1 VAARREAGASHSEN
15 GMILLRLRFSVLA
28 AAGGALLA
36 GCVNNTALDDL
47 RETKPSGSAFSNALF
62 KDYSSLAHSFGE
74 VGAAA
79 GVSFD
84 SEGSFE
90 LTSMDS
96 KIGALA
102 NAYAEKALIA
112 SRGSVVEPEPGIDVQ
127 THKMRDRLIRAL
139 ERGRDAYPAD
149 AARSQAQ
156 YDCWMMN
163 GTVPA
168 MASASRQCLASV
180 QISLAKLESE
190 AKPAPAAAPPAP
202 PANSEEPAVNPGP

>member
-1 VAARREAGASHSEN
+1 
-15 GMILLRLRFSVLA
+15 MILLRLRLCFLA
-28 AAGGALLA
+28 AAGSALLA

-47 RETKPSGSAFSNALF
+47 RETKPAGPPFSTALF
-62 KDYSSLAHSFGE
+62 KDYSSLANSFGE

-112 SRGSVVEPEPGIDVQ
+112 SRGSMVEPEPGIDVQ

-139 ERGRDAYPAD
+139 ERGRETYPAD
-149 AARSQAQ
+149 AARAQAE

-163 GTVPA
+163 ATVPA
-168 MASASRQCLASV
+168 MAAASRQCLASA
-180 QISLAKLESE
+180 QITLARLENE
-190 AKPAPAAAPPAP
+190 AKPAPAAPAPAP
-202 PANSEEPAVNPGP
+202 PANSDQPAVNPGP

>member
-1 VAARREAGASHSEN
+1 
-15 GMILLRLRFSVLA
+15 MIFSRLRLSLLA
-28 AAGGALLA
+28 AAGLSGALLA

-47 RETKPSGSAFSNALF
+47 REAKPTGTPFDTALF
-62 KDYSSLAHSFGE
+62 RDYSSLARSFGE

-84 SEGSFE
+84 SEGSME

-112 SRGSVVEPEPGIDVQ
+112 ARGSVVEPEPGIDVP
-127 THKMRDRLIRAL
+127 THKMRDRLVRAL
-139 ERGRDAYPAD
+139 VRGRDTYPAD
-149 AARSQAQ
+149 SARAQAQ

-163 GTVPA
+163 ATVPA
-168 MASASRQCLASV
+168 MAAGSRTCLSSLEG
-180 QISLAKLESE
+180 SLAKLESE
-190 AKPAPAAAPPAP
+190 AKPAPAPPPPVA
-202 PANSEEPAVNPGP
+202 PANSDQPTANPSP

>member
-1 VAARREAGASHSEN
+1 
-15 GMILLRLRFSVLA
+15 MILQRLRLFLL
-28 AAGGALLA
+28 AAGGIVLLA

-47 RETKPSGSAFSNALF
+47 RETKPSGSKFSSALF
-62 KDYSSLAHSFGE
+62 KDYSALAQSFGE

-84 SEGSFE
+84 GEGSFE
-90 LTSMDS
+90 LTGMDS

-112 SRGSVVEPEPGIDVQ
+112 SRGSVVEPEAGIDVQ

-139 ERGRDAYPAD
+139 ERGRDGYPAD
-149 AARSQAQ
+149 AARAQAQ

-168 MASASRQCLASV
+168 MAAASRQCMAAA
-180 QISLAKLESE
+180 QISVAKLENE
-190 AKPAPAAAPPAP
+190 AKPAAAAAPSATPPAAP
-202 PANSEEPAVNPGP
+202 PTNSEEPAVNPGP

>member
-1 VAARREAGASHSEN
+1 MGPDPEN
-15 GMILLRLRFSVLA
+15 GMSFWPSRTFFLA
-28 AAGGALLA
+28 AAGLTGMLLTA
-36 GCVNNTALDDL
+36 CVNNTALDDL
-47 RETKPSGSAFSNALF
+47 RTASPAGSPFSNSLF
-62 KDYSSLAHSFGE
+62 KDYSALAYSFGE

-84 SEGSFE
+84 SEGSME

-112 SRGSVVEPEPGIDVQ
+112 ARGSVVEPEPGIDVP

-139 ERGRDAYPAD
+139 ERGRDGYPGD
-149 AARSQAQ
+149 AARAQAQ

-163 GTVPA
+163 ATVPA
-168 MASASRQCLASV
+168 MSSATQRCFEGV
-180 QISLAKLESE
+180 QVALAKLEGE
-190 AKPAPAAAPPAP
+190 AKPAPAPVAPEA
-202 PANSEEPAVNPGP
+202 PANSEQPSVSAVP

>member
-1 VAARREAGASHSEN
+1 
-15 GMILLRLRFSVLA
+15 MTLLRLHLSLLA
-28 AAGGALLA
+28 AAAGVLLT

-47 RETKPSGSAFSNALF
+47 REAKPAGTPFSDALF
-62 KDYSSLAHSFGE
+62 KDYSSLARSFGE

-90 LTSMDS
+90 LTGMDS

-102 NAYAEKALIA
+102 NGYAEKALIA
-112 SRGSVVEPEPGIDVQ
+112 SRGSLVEPEPGIDVQ

-139 ERGRDAYPAD
+139 QRGRDTYPAD
-149 AARSQAQ
+149 AARAQAE

-168 MASASRQCLASV
+168 MASASRQCLASAE
-180 QISLAKLESE
+180 ISLAKLESE
-190 AKPAPAAAPPAP
+190 AKPVPAAPAPAP

>member
-1 VAARREAGASHSEN
+1 
-15 GMILLRLRFSVLA
+15 MIFSRLRVISMA
-28 AAGGALLA
+28 AAALSGALLA

-47 RETKPSGSAFSNALF
+47 RETKPTGSAFDTALF
-62 KDYSSLAHSFGE
+62 KNYSALAHSFGE

-84 SEGSFE
+84 SEGSME

-112 SRGSVVEPEPGIDVQ
+112 ARGSVVEPEPGVDVP

-139 ERGRDAYPAD
+139 ERGRETYPAD
-149 AARSQAQ
+149 SARAQAE

-163 GTVPA
+163 ATVAA
-168 MASASRQCLASV
+168 MAAASRQCLSGA
-180 QISLAKLESE
+180 QTALAKLEGE
-190 AKPAPAAAPPAP
+190 ARPAPVAPPPPP
-202 PANSEEPAVNPGP
+202 PANSDQPVATPSQ

>member
-1 VAARREAGASHSEN
+1 
-15 GMILLRLRFSVLA
+15 MIISRLGVLSVTA
-28 AAGGALLA
+28 AALSGVLLS

-47 RETKPSGSAFSNALF
+47 RETKPAGSPFDTALLNN
-62 KDYSSLAHSFGE
+62 YSALAHSFGE

-84 SEGSFE
+84 SEGSMQ

-112 SRGSVVEPEPGIDVQ
+112 ARGSVVEPEPGVDVP

-139 ERGRDAYPAD
+139 ERGRETYPAD
-149 AARSQAQ
+149 SARAQAE

-163 GTVPA
+163 ATVPA
-168 MASASRQCLASV
+168 MAAASRQCLSGAERALQKV
-180 QISLAKLESE
+180 EAE
-190 AKPAPAAAPPAP
+190 AKTAPVAAPPPAPA
-202 PANSEEPAVNPGP
+202 NSDQPLATPSQ

>member
-1 VAARREAGASHSEN
+1 MN
-15 GMILLRLRFSVLA
+15 LLRLHFCLLA
-28 AAGGALLA
+28 AAAGALLA

-47 RETKPSGSAFSNALF
+47 RETRPSGSPFSHALF
-62 KDYSSLAHSFGE
+62 TDYSALARSFGE

-84 SEGSFE
+84 SEGSME

-112 SRGSVVEPEPGIDVQ
+112 SRGSVVEPEPGIDVP

-139 ERGRDAYPAD
+139 DRGRDTYPAD
-149 AARSQAQ
+149 AARAQAE

-163 GTVPA
+163 ATVPA
-168 MASASRQCLASV
+168 MAASSRHCLASA

-190 AKPAPAAAPPAP
+190 AKPAPAPPPPAA
-202 PANSEEPAVNPGP
+202 PANSDQPAVNPGQ